1 LCDEHNCMRIIVSS
15 SNDNYRVCGEKSF
28 KTNAIYHIIIN
39 SYKILLFIVVLPGGG
54 GQTQRTARRCTC
66 NVSVQITEMKNQ
78 LFGRKIYSAC
88 VIDYGIIILYCVL
101 ENRSAECTGSGSCP
115 VLRLTALRALPFPLA
130 RKKMTETVL
139 ANALL
144 TEYNIHKN
152 YMDII
157 KK

>member
-1 LCDEHNCMRIIVSS
+1 MIIIVS
-15 SNDNYRVCGEKSF
+15 VVKSHLRLTPF
-28 KTNAIYHIIIN
+28 IILYIIIRYYYSS
-39 SYKILLFIVVLPGGG
+39 SYYKGGA
-54 GQTQRTARRCTC
+54 QRTARRCTC

-78 LFGRKIYSAC
+78 LFDRKIYSAC

-130 RKKMTETVL
+130 MKKMTETVL
-139 ANALL
+139 AKALL

>member
-1 LCDEHNCMRIIVSS
+1 MRIIVSS

-28 KTNAIYHIIIN
+28 KTNAIYHIIYY
-39 SYKILLFIVVLPGGG
+39 YKILLFIVVLRCGGG
-54 GQTQRTARRCTC
+54 AQRSARRCTC

-115 VLRLTALRALPFPLA
+115 VLRLTALRARPFPLA

-144 TEYNIHKN
+144 TECSIHKN
-152 YMDII
+152 YIMNII

>member
-1 LCDEHNCMRIIVSS
+1 MCSEQYMRIVSS

-28 KTNAIYHIIIN
+28 KTNAIYHIIKFYIW
-39 SYKILLFIVVLPGGG
+39 SYYVGHDGV
-54 GQTQRTARRCTC
+54 ARVRVD
-66 NVSVQITEMKNQ
+66 NWNAKSIIQSAK
-78 LFGRKIYSAC
+78 YSAC
-88 VIDYGIIILYCVL
+88 ILDYSSIALYYCVL

-115 VLRLTALRALPFPLA
+115 VLRLTTLTLRTLPFPLA

-152 YMDII
+152 YGHYRKI
-157 KK
+157 KPWTKTK